1 VHLRQLL
8 TRAAL
13 GVLIIVT
20 ALVSVGVTAPEDGA
34 FSIAVRPVLFRLDPA
49 AIQQSRARALGVD
62 VDIKIGTMHVHLGWS
77 ALAWSALTTDVAA
90 ESL

>member
-1 VHLRQLL
+1 MHLRQLL

-13 GVLIIVT
+13 GLLIIVT
-20 ALVSVGVTAPEDGA
+20 ALVSVGVTAPEDSA
-34 FSIAVRPVLFRLDPA
+34 FSIAVHPVLFRLDPA

-62 VDIKIGTMHVHLGWS
+62 VDVKIGSMHVHFGWS
-77 ALAWSALTTDVAA
+77 ALALSALTTNGTA